1 MRAEDIKNVSVIG
14 SGMIGSG
21 WAICFAM
28 NGLNVILYDIKQE
41 ALDWAKKHIEDSC
54 QTLEDCGVLTPE
66 SKQALFDR
74 IAYTLDIKEAL
85 DHPDYIQE
93 CVPESFEIK
102 RGTVAKI
109 EELAPPTALVGSS
122 CSRMRISDMV
132 TDEVVHK
139 ERYIIAHPF
148 NPPHLVPAVELSKGP
163 GTSQETEDTV
173 YAFFKRL
180 KKEPVVLKKESIG
193 HAGNLI
199 QAAIGREINDLIGR
213 GIIDWENANRLLN
226 YGPGFRH
233 SVMGTTLLADAGSA
247 AGVAGLRKM
256 GNTSGLRLDT
266 QLANWVYP
274 NPNSKN
280 VPHEVDVIESLRK
293 ALLPPEAAE
302 SREATRIYRDT
313 LLIHQLQDHKLI

>member
-1 MRAEDIKNVSVIG
+1 MKASEIKHVTVIG
-14 SGMIGSG
+14 GGMIGSG
-21 WAICFAM
+21 WSICFAF
-28 NGLNVILYDIKQE
+28 NGLDVILYDIKQE

-54 QTLEDCGVLTPE
+54 QTMEDCGVLTPE

-74 IAYTLDIKEAL
+74 IRYTLDIREAL
-85 DHPDYIQE
+85 DHPQYIQE

-109 EELAPPTALVGSS
+109 EELAPADALVGSS

-132 TDEVVHK
+132 TEEVVHK

-163 GTSQETEDTV
+163 GTAQETEDTV
-173 YAFFKRL
+173 YEFLKLL
-180 KKEPVVLKKESIG
+180 KKEPVLLKKESIG

-233 SVMGTTLLADAGSA
+233 SVMGTTLLSDAGSA
-247 AGVAGLRKM
+247 AGVTGLRKM

-266 QLANWVYP
+266 ELANWVYP
-274 NPNSKN
+274 NPNAAN
-280 VPHEVDVIESLRK
+280 VPRESEVIESLRHN
-293 ALLPPEAAE
+293 LLPPEAAE

-313 LLIHQLQDHKLI
+313 LLIHQLQDHKLM